1 MKRKTY
7 GVSGL
12 MDWTTQIKAGKAM
25 VTVHFTGGALTA
37 YGVTPATYSTTDAF
51 FQRVIEGSAQFRSGK
66 IALLSEMEVGGNP
79 DAADAARKVAKD
91 KAAVGASDAAL
102 TEAKDE
108 AAVGE
113 ADAAHAVAKGEAAVG
128 AADAAHTEAKD
139 EAEDGDED
147 GTVVEVPDRYDAV
160 VYLKEHFPGNGYTS
174 TALRTKAAFDAACR
188 AHGVRFVFTT
198 ENDAQ

>member
-79 DAADAARKVAKD
+79 GAADAARKVAKD
-91 KAAVGASDAAL
+91 KAAVGASDAAI
-102 TEAKDE
+102 TEAK
-108 AAVGE
+108 G
-113 ADAAHAVAKGEAAVG
+113 
-128 AADAAHTEAKD
+128 
-139 EAEDGDED
+139 EAEDGDEEV
-147 GTVVEVPDRYDAV
+147 TVVEVPDRYDAV
-160 VYLKEHFPGNGYTS
+160 VYLKEHFPDKGYTS

-198 ENDAQ
+198 ENEAQ

>member
-51 FQRVIEGSAQFRSGK
+51 FQRVMEGSAQFRSGK

-79 DAADAARKVAKD
+79 DAADAARKLAKD

-102 TEAKDE
+102 TEAK
-108 AAVGE
+108 GE
-113 ADAAHAVAKGEAAVG
+113 AEN
-128 AADAAHTEAKD
+128 
-139 EAEDGDED
+139 GDEE

-160 VYLKEHFPGNGYTS
+160 VYLKEHFPDKGYTS

-198 ENDAQ
+198 ENEAQ

>member
-79 DAADAARKVAKD
+79 GAADAARTVAKD
-91 KAAVGASDAAL
+91 KATVGV
-102 TEAKDE
+102 T
-108 AAVGE
+108 
-113 ADAAHAVAKGEAAVG
+113 DAAHTVAKGEAKG
-128 AADAAHTEAKD
+128 
-139 EAEDGDED
+139 EAENGDED

-160 VYLKEHFPGNGYTS
+160 VYLKEHFPDKGYTS

>member
-1 MKRKTY
+1 
-7 GVSGL
+7 

-66 IALLSEMEVGGNP
+66 IALLSEMEVGGHP

-91 KAAVGASDAAL
+91 KAAVG
-102 TEAKDE
+102 
-108 AAVGE
+108 E
-113 ADAAHAVAKGEAAVG
+113 ADDAHTVAKGEASVG
-128 AADAAHTEAKD
+128 VADAAHTVAKD
-139 EAEDGDED
+139 EADDGDEE

>member
-1 MKRKTY
+1 
-7 GVSGL
+7 

-79 DAADAARKVAKD
+79 DAADAARKEAKD
-91 KAAVGASDAAL
+91 KAAVGA
-102 TEAKDE
+102 
-108 AAVGE
+108 
-113 ADAAHAVAKGEAAVG
+113 ADAARTVAKDEAAVG
-128 AADAAHTEAKD
+128 AADAARTVAKD
-139 EAEDGDED
+139 EAEDGDEEV
-147 GTVVEVPDRYDAV
+147 TVVEVPDRYDAV
-160 VYLKEHFPGNGYTS
+160 VYLKEQFPGNGYTS

>member
-25 VTVHFTGGALTA
+25 ITVHFTGGALTA

-79 DAADAARKVAKD
+79 DAADAAHTVAKD

-108 AAVGE
+108 
-113 ADAAHAVAKGEAAVG
+113 
-128 AADAAHTEAKD
+128 D
-139 EAEDGDED
+139 ENGDEE

-160 VYLKEHFPGNGYTS
+160 VYLKEHFPDKGYTS
-174 TALRTKAAFDAACR
+174 TALRTKTAFDAACR

-198 ENDAQ
+198 ENEAQ